1 LLRLGYLDLSGEGID
16 HSSALA
22 MLRDVAHRHGERET
36 YAIAGGNDRLPR
48 AFADRL
54 GQRIRYRSPVVHIER
69 SGSTVAIAMQ
79 PGSGRDP
86 LTVDFAVSA
95 VPFTLLRRIE
105 FQPGLSEAKRRAITA
120 LPYTSVMRVYLQLGR
135 RSWTAPHL
143 SATTDLPVGWVWES
157 SAGQPGPGAIVESYT
172 AAAAARRLA
181 ALEESARLEAVLRG
195 LAPVV
200 PDVRERFEL
209 GASKDWDHDPWA
221 RGAYAWFRPGQV
233 TGLVPDA
240 MRAEGRMH
248 FAGEHVSIA
257 PQWMEGAIESG
268 QRVAREIIEAL
279 TRATPA
285 RGRPR
290 S

>member
-1 LLRLGYLDLSGEGID
+1 
-16 HSSALA
+16 
-22 MLRDVAHRHGERET
+22 
-36 YAIAGGNDRLPR
+36 
-48 AFADRL
+48 
-54 GQRIRYRSPVVHIER
+54 
-69 SGSTVAIAMQ
+69 
-79 PGSGRDP
+79 
-86 LTVDFAVSA
+86 
-95 VPFTLLRRIE
+95 
-105 FQPGLSEAKRRAITA
+105 
-120 LPYTSVMRVYLQLGR
+120 MRVYLQLGR